1 MLGKFDFMPLKK
13 VFHGLKPK
21 VSYRET
27 KVSAL
32 GNCSFNGME
41 TMVSSLETNS
51 FRLGNNLFEGR
62 RLKFRPF
69 ELTKKL
75 SFTVSFSRSLPYSAS
90 YIDRNRW

>member
-32 GNCSFNGME
+32 GNCSFNTE
-41 TMVSSLETNS
+41 
-51 FRLGNNLFEGR
+51 
-62 RLKFRPF
+62 KP
-69 ELTKKL
+69 
-75 SFTVSFSRSLPYSAS
+75 
-90 YIDRNRW
+90 

>member
-32 GNCSFNGME
+32 GNCSFNTE
-41 TMVSSLETNS
+41 KLW
-51 FRLGNNLFEGR
+51 FQA
-62 RLKFRPF
+62 LKQIVLAWGTTCLKA
-69 ELTKKL
+69 E
-75 SFTVSFSRSLPYSAS
+75 
-90 YIDRNRW
+90 D